1 MPSAEGKMEINMI
14 KISDKTECCGCG
26 ACIQICPRK
35 CIDFLEDEEGFSY
48 PSVNLQKCVDC
59 NLCMEVCPIKNR
71 NDRENEMQKTYIA
84 YAVNEQLR
92 NESSSGGIFSL
103 LAEKVINKNGI
114 VFGAA
119 FDDDF
124 LVEHIG
130 VANNLGLKKL
140 RGSKYLQSQSQ
151 NCYFETLQYLKK
163 GKIVLYTGTACQ
175 IAGLKKYLKME
186 YDNLITVDILCHGVP
201 SPIVWKRYLNEQEKK
216 FNAKVKEISFR
227 KKSKG
232 WKDFSIEI
240 LFNNGEKIEE
250 IFKNNIYMQL
260 FLKNIILRPSCYKCR
275 FKGLNRESDLTIGDC
290 WGVENYMPEMD
301 DDRGTSV
308 IIVHSQKG
316 YSLLKQCDSEI
327 MISEADTDRAL
338 PPSADS
344 RKSVPIHENRSKFFR
359 EFKHGNNFEK
369 MSKLIKE
376 SRVGLFKRS
385 IKWKLRSILNK
396 IGILKL
402 LTKSSHTNKMC

>member
-1 MPSAEGKMEINMI
+1 MI
-14 KISDKTECCGCG
+14 KIIDKTKCCGCG
-26 ACIQICPRK
+26 ACVQICPRK
-35 CIDFLEDEEGFSY
+35 CIKFLEDEEGFFY
-48 PSVNLQKCVDC
+48 PKVNLQNCVDC
-59 NLCMEVCPIKNR
+59 NLCMEVCPIRNR
-71 NDRENEMQKTYIA
+71 DDSKNEMQKTYIA

-103 LAEKVINKNGI
+103 LAEKIINKNGI

-130 VANNLGLKKL
+130 VTNNSGLHKL
-140 RGSKYLQSQSQ
+140 RGSKYLQSRPQ
-151 NCYFETLQYLKK
+151 NCYFETLQYLEK

-175 IAGLKKYLKME
+175 IAGLKKYLKKE

-201 SPIVWKRYLNEQEKK
+201 SPIVWKSYLNEQEKK
-216 FNAKVKEISFR
+216 FSAKAKEISFR

-232 WKDFSIEI
+232 WKDFSLEI
-240 LFNNGEKIEE
+240 LFNNGEKKEE

-260 FLKNIILRPSCYKCR
+260 FLKNIILRPSCYRCE
-275 FKGLNRESDLTIGDC
+275 FKSLNRESDLTIGDC

-301 DDRGTSV
+301 DNCGTSV

-316 YSLLKQCDSEI
+316 YSLLKQLNSEI
-327 MISEADTDRAL
+327 MISEADTDCAL

-376 SRVGLFKRS
+376 SRVSLFKRS
-385 IKWKLRSILNK
+385 IKWKVRSILK
-396 IGILKL
+396 KWGF
-402 LTKSSHTNKMC
+402 